1 MRTGLFA
8 RTKVGRAFGNAVV
21 FMVSYAL
28 LVSAPAA
35 AHGPI
40 ANLGQHGASIAE
52 YTQAIAQLSRP
63 RPDHDLERAHLIAAP
78 RSGPPLFHLASA
90 TRQSSRS
97 EVWLGRQGEIPEK
110 AGTIVAACAAYGQA
124 IATIDAPP
132 ERHCRSRATP
142 DLEACPKGALLQLRR

>member
-1 MRTGLFA
+1 MSA
-8 RTKVGRAFGNAVV
+8 RTKVGRVFGNAVA

-40 ANLGQHGASIAE
+40 ATLGQNSASSAD

-78 RSGPPLFHLASA
+78 RSGTPLFRLASA
-90 TRQSSRS
+90 LPQSSRPD
-97 EVWLGRQGEIPEK
+97 VWLGRQGEIPEK

-124 IATIDAPP
+124 IATIDAPS
-132 ERHCRSRATP
+132 ERHRRTRATP
-142 DLEACPKGALLQLRR
+142 DLEACPKGTLLQLRR

>member
-1 MRTGLFA
+1 MSA
-8 RTKVGRAFGNAVV
+8 RTRVGRAFGNAVV
-21 FMVSYAL
+21 FMVSFAL

-35 AHGPI
+35 HGPI
-40 ANLGQHGASIAE
+40 ATLGQNSASSAD

-78 RSGPPLFHLASA
+78 RSGPPLFRLSSA
-90 TRQSSRS
+90 TRQSSRPD
-97 EVWLGRQGEIPEK
+97 VWLGRQGEVPEK
-110 AGTIVAACAAYGQA
+110 AGTLVAACAAYGQA

-132 ERHCRSRATP
+132 ERHRRTRATP